1 MATKIKAS
9 NFGTS
14 ANTHITAKAR
24 GGQGGNIVF
33 EGATDDAFETT
44 LTVEDPI
51 EDRTI
56 TLPNASG
63 YAQLNQ
69 GKGETNGNTQNF
81 QQNYQSSSYFTAGE
95 YIEIASISPTGNS
108 RNYSFT
114 GTIHAQQSG
123 IAQILTINAAIR
135 FSSSGNFTYGIAYNS
150 STLGLDYIEPVYWI
164 NTSTDN
170 IKLLMKSK
178 TGSMHSLAVNLFFFQ
193 RGDYDNITWNT
204 TVQNDVNSIPSGYA
218 EYIGEKTLAKNL
230 NGAVELYHNN
240 VKKLETISTGVD
252 VTGTINADSATI
264 NLINIT
270 QAGGANQMQV
280 KNIYGSGLQI
290 GGNWLRLMKPD
301 FSADM
306 GVFKPGGEVEL
317 YHNGSQKFETT
328 STGIDVTGYVT
339 SDVPAF
345 DAARPGQTSGDLSS
359 WVVTNINSGNHWNAS
374 TGRFTAPVTGIYLF
388 YFGAIKNNA
397 TNTVSR
403 IYLKKNG
410 TGLYGSNSGSW
421 NRHLRLDIGQ
431 AYGDNGTINWMVS
444 MTASDYV
451 QVNVGAG
458 TVYNATDEYTIF
470 GGYLLG

>member
-178 TGSMHSLAVNLFFFQ
+178 TGSMHSLA
-193 RGDYDNITWNT
+193 
-204 TVQNDVNSIPSGYA
+204 
-218 EYIGEKTLAKNL
+218 
-230 NGAVELYHNN
+230 
-240 VKKLETISTGVD
+240 
-252 VTGTINADSATI
+252 
-264 NLINIT
+264 
-270 QAGGANQMQV
+270 
-280 KNIYGSGLQI
+280 
-290 GGNWLRLMKPD
+290 
-301 FSADM
+301 
-306 GVFKPGGEVEL
+306 
-317 YHNGSQKFETT
+317 
-328 STGIDVTGYVT
+328 
-339 SDVPAF
+339 
-345 DAARPGQTSGDLSS
+345 
-359 WVVTNINSGNHWNAS
+359 
-374 TGRFTAPVTGIYLF
+374 
-388 YFGAIKNNA
+388 
-397 TNTVSR
+397 
-403 IYLKKNG
+403 
-410 TGLYGSNSGSW
+410 
-421 NRHLRLDIGQ
+421 
-431 AYGDNGTINWMVS
+431 
-444 MTASDYV
+444 
-451 QVNVGAG
+451 
-458 TVYNATDEYTIF
+458 
-470 GGYLLG
+470 